1 MSLHQSAPFHL
12 IASQHLKN
20 PDLQGYN
27 DSIDIS
33 IANERQQDII
43 LRELEKKEDEEFAL
57 MEKIISTNPEL
68 TVNSVEKELASIKI
82 DDYEIE
88 DEYEDGDTT
97 VEAAN
102 SFDPGKYGEDE
113 ADSFIA
119 AGSRFRTPEIPEEKP
134 VMTRKSNTRFQGRVP
149 IYDRY
154 NSNKWLR

>member
-20 PDLQGYN
+20 ADLQGYN

-88 DEYEDGDTT
+88 DEYGEIAEDGDTT

-113 ADSFIA
+113 SDSFIA
-119 AGSRFRTPEIPEEKP
+119 AGNRFRTPEIPEEKP
-134 VMTRKSNTRFQGRVP
+134 VMTRKSNRFQGRVP
-149 IYDRY
+149 TY
-154 NSNKWLR
+154 N